1 MGAHQQPGHVGVVVA
16 RDPGRS
22 RHCRA
27 GREPHLPATVGRE
40 HRSSRSRIDND
51 PANSPCRR
59 GPSELTGCPLARLA
73 RLALRSARIGLD
85 LARAVRAWGWDLL
98 LLRVWIAA
106 HRKHAG
112 RVSLRDVTSEREG
125 WTHLPGTGREPWCV
139 LKPRPS
145 HCERPYSS
153 GLSGAGLSGG
163 GSLQFILGLG
173 VPCAGSVP

>member
-1 MGAHQQPGHVGVVVA
+1 M
-16 RDPGRS
+16 
-22 RHCRA
+22 
-27 GREPHLPATVGRE
+27 PATVGRE
-40 HRSSRSRIDND
+40 HRSSRGRVDND
-51 PANSPCRR
+51 PAASPCRR

-73 RLALRSARIGLD
+73 RLARLALRGARIGLD
-85 LARAVRAWGWDLL
+85 LACAVRAWGWDLL

-112 RVSLRDVTSEREG
+112 RVSQRDVPSEREG